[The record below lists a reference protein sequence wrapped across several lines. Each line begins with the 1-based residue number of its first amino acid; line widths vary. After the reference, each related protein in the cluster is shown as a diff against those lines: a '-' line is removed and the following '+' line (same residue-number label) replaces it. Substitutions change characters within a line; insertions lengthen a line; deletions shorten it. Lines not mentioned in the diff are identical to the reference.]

1 MKMHIIGIEL
11 LDDKKDIFKNLKHK
25 NKNFNDW
32 YSFCGYDYCEK
43 PPKIDSPI
51 SFYVSDNFYKF
62 KNSDTNIN
70 ISCIVGKNGSGKS
83 TLLDVLYR
91 IINNFAFCIKSI
103 FPYNGCDLIYSSG
116 FSAALYFSILQD
128 DGKEYVGCIKNIDSE
143 KLIVKLPNE
152 KELEISIKN
161 NKDVFEVDS
170 GLSAENFS
178 LSKLQDL
185 FYTIVTN
192 YSMYSFNPEDFETN
206 DFYPEGI
213 FHKNDAYITPIV
225 LLPYRDSN
233 GVILIDN
240 ERDLARQRIIALQIF
255 LYNYKNGNHKII
267 KNKIPLK
274 VSYRFDKTYIENHGA
289 EEIKLLFEELQNKIN
304 NFLNNDLKTRDE
316 YGKNLICN
324 QLKYDK
330 YFKYLKNSWAK
341 RILQKNEKKDFSEF
355 ETDKEIVDSLLY
367 YLACKTLKTCAHYG
381 LFIKYINFRNNE
393 QFADEVV
400 DEILK
405 DNTFITLKLR
415 QCFNFFSLDYRYE
428 NGLYETNYKKIAE
441 ISCGEEKCIDDYF
454 LQLPPSIFVTD
465 LIFEDEFTKKEI
477 NLSSFSSGELQL
489 LNSFS
494 YVLYHL
500 KNLECDKT
508 ELANKNNIDYPNY
521 KNFLI
526 VFDEA
531 ELYMHPEYQRLFLY
545 ILIESINNCNFNTK
559 TQIQILIATHSP
571 YILSDIPLQN
581 VLLLDNGEIQTK
593 NLLEDQTFAANIYDL
608 LQKQFFMTAPIG
620 EIAKNRIN
628 EIISFCKNE
637 TSFENVEE
645 KIQIYDSV
653 INNLGDSYFKNTL
666 TYMLNKK
673 RKELTN
679 V

>member
-1 MKMHIIGIEL
+1 MHIIGIEL
-11 LDDKKDIFKNLKHK
+11 LNDKKNIFKNLNHK
-25 NKNFNDW
+25 NANFNGW
-32 YSFCGYDYCEK
+32 YSFCSYDSCEK

-62 KNSDTNIN
+62 KNSNTNIN

-91 IINNFAFCIKSI
+91 LINNFAFCIKSI
-103 FPYNGCDLIYSSG
+103 FPYNGCDLIYSLG

-128 DGKEYVGCIKNIDSE
+128 DGKEYVGYIKNIDSK

-161 NKDVFEVDS
+161 NKGVFEVDS

-192 YSMYSFNPEDFETN
+192 YSMYSFNPEDFESN

-274 VSYRFDKTYIENHGA
+274 VSYRFDKTYIENHDKK
-289 EEIKLLFEELQNKIN
+289 EINALFKELQNKIN
-304 NFLNNDLKTRDE
+304 NFLDTDLKTRE
-316 YGKNLICN
+316 VYGKNLICN
-324 QLKYDK
+324 QLKYNE

-341 RILQKNEKKDFSEF
+341 RILQKNEKKDVSEF
-355 ETDKEIVDSLLY
+355 EIDEEMAEGLLH
-367 YLACKTLKTCAHYG
+367 YLAFKTLKTCAHYG
-381 LFIKYINFRNNE
+381 LFIKYINFRKNE

-454 LQLPPSIFVTD
+454 LQLPPSIFETD

-508 ELANKNNIDYPNY
+508 ELTNKNNIDYPNY
-521 KNFLI
+521 KNFFLI
-526 VFDEA
+526 FDEA

-545 ILIESINNCNFNTK
+545 RLIELINNCNFNAQ

-571 YILSDIPLQN
+571 YILSDVPLQN

-593 NLLEDQTFAANIYDL
+593 NLFEDQTFAANIYDL

-637 TSFENVEE
+637 ISFDNVEE
-645 KIQIYDSV
+645 KIQIYDSI

-666 TYMLNKK
+666 FYMLNKK
-673 RKELTN
+673 KKELTN

>member
-1 MKMHIIGIEL
+1 MHIIGIEL
-11 LDDKKDIFKNLKHK
+11 LDDKKNIFKNLKHK
-25 NKNFNDW
+25 NKNFNGW
-32 YSFCGYDYCEK
+32 YSFCGYDSCEK
-43 PPKIDSPI
+43 TPKIDSHI

-62 KNSDTNIN
+62 KSSNTNIN

-83 TLLDVLYR
+83 TLLDILYR

-103 FPYNGCDLIYSSG
+103 FPYNGCNLIYSSG

-128 DGKEYVGCIKNIDSE
+128 DGKEYLGYIKNIDRK
-143 KLIVKLPNE
+143 KLIVKLPKE
-152 KELEISIKN
+152 KEFEIFIKN
-161 NKDVFEVDS
+161 NKGVFEVDS
-170 GLSAENFS
+170 NLSYESFS
-178 LSKLQDL
+178 LSKLQNF
-185 FYTIVTN
+185 FYRIVTN

-255 LYNYKNGNHKII
+255 LYNYQNGNHKII

-274 VSYRFDKTYIENHGA
+274 VSYLFDKTYIANHGKK
-289 EEIKLLFEELQNKIN
+289 EIKALFKELQNKIN
-304 NFLNNDLKTRDE
+304 SFLDTDLKTREE
-316 YGKNLICN
+316 YGKNLISN
-324 QLKYDK
+324 QLKYDEYLK
-330 YFKYLKNSWAK
+330 SLKNSWTE
-341 RILQKNEKKDFSEF
+341 RILQKNGKKDFSEF
-355 ETDKEIVDSLLY
+355 EIDREMADGLLH
-367 YLACKTLKTCAHYG
+367 YLAFKTLKTCAHYG
-381 LFIKYINFRNNE
+381 LFIKYFNFRKNE

-428 NGLYETNYKKIAE
+428 NGLDETNYKKIAE
-441 ISCGEEKCIDDYF
+441 ISCGTEKCIDDYF
-454 LQLPPSIFVTD
+454 LQLPPSIFETD
-465 LIFEDEFTKKEI
+465 LIFKDEFSKKEI

-508 ELANKNNIDYPNY
+508 ELTNKNNIDYPNY
-521 KNFLI
+521 KNFFLI
-526 VFDEA
+526 FDEA

-545 ILIESINNCNFNTK
+545 RLIELINNCNFNAQ

-571 YILSDIPLQN
+571 YILSDVPLQN

-593 NLLEDQTFAANIYDL
+593 NLFEDQTFAANIYDL

-637 TSFENVEE
+637 ISFDNVEE
-645 KIQIYDSV
+645 KIQIYDSI

-666 TYMLNKK
+666 FYMLNKK
-673 RKELTN
+673 KKELTN